1 VNSYKVYSDGWTRL
15 RLPVGDDHEA
25 MLRVL
30 KDGLPYDGV
39 RARISDADAVQCDQ
53 DTTEYAD
60 PFWGELLL
68 LAAREAEVRIRH
80 GDQPSRSPDGPVILP
95 SSQRATEAA
104 SDVAYHRP
112 ATTELLSFGV
122 G

>member
-1 VNSYKVYSDGWTRL
+1 MSSYKVYSDGWTRL

-30 KDGLPYDGV
+30 KDGLPFDGV
-39 RARISDADAVQCDQ
+39 RARLSRADAMQCDKQ
-53 DTTEYAD
+53 TTEYDD

-80 GDQPSRSPDGPVILP
+80 GEQPSRSPDGPLILP
-95 SSQRATEAA
+95 SCELATEAA
-104 SDVAYHRP
+104 SDVDHQLP
-112 ATTELLSFGV
+112 VTTELHSFGV
-122 G
+122 E